1 MPTSRSAARRSEI
14 ESWVPTERLSEITG
28 VVSMATALMLAVSL
42 LSHVPTDPAW
52 YFKEMIPR
60 PTENLI
66 GPAGAFLSE
75 AFLQVFGLASYL
87 LAAIL
92 FLAGWNRFWYQPID
106 SRISKVVGLATLV
119 TSFSALLALALG
131 EIPLSGQLAP
141 AGGALGQLL
150 ASYLVSL
157 LNPIGAFI
165 LLVTLWFTALTV
177 ATHWSLSSGVK
188 AFRSWQRRK
197 SNELLIA
204 FHHYRESR
212 RKEKLRERVVK
223 KHAKQARIKKDQEAD
238 GDKSSDTPSV
248 GGAKV
253 MAKKAVPSTSVTP
266 HKQEKQEILP
276 FTPKKGRW
284 NTPPFGILEARRYEV
299 KTDGKDLM
307 ECAKLLQ
314 QRCREFAVQGAV
326 QQIHP
331 GPVVTTFEF
340 KPDAGIKYA
349 KITSLAEDLCLALR
363 AESVRIDRMPGKST
377 VGIEIPNTVRE
388 TIGLREILET
398 DEFGASAS
406 RLTLALGKTIAGAP
420 YVSDLAHMPHLLIAG
435 ATGSGK
441 SVLLNSLICSILY
454 KSTPDEVKFVLIDP
468 KRIEL
473 GVYQDIPH
481 LLTPVVTEPKKA
493 SDVLKWIVFEM
504 ESRIKMLASEGVRN
518 IDQYNNIIRGAVEAG
533 EKKEDENGEPL
544 RPLPYVMVVID
555 EFADLMMVS
564 SSDVE
569 DAITRLAQM
578 ARAVGIH
585 LVLATQRPSV
595 DVITGII
602 KANFPTR
609 IAFRVASRVD
619 SRTILDSNGAEQLLG
634 RGDMLLLPPGSAR
647 LLRLHGPFVSEAEV
661 GRLVAFW
668 RREGKPEYNQ
678 AIRRAQEAN
687 EAQAFEKDQMF
698 DEAARLVVETRA
710 ASTSH
715 LQRRLRLGY
724 SRAARIMDMLEA
736 DGLVGP
742 AEGSNRREVLV
753 PKDYFNEVD
762 QQLR

>member
-1 MPTSRSAARRSEI
+1 MPTSRSATRRREI

-28 VVSMATALMLAVSL
+28 VVLMATALMLAVSL

-52 YFKEMIPR
+52 YFKETTPR

-87 LAAIL
+87 LAAFL
-92 FLAGWNRFWYQPID
+92 FLAGWNRFWCAPID
-106 SRISKVVGLATLV
+106 SRISRVIGLATLV

-131 EIPLSGQLAP
+131 EIPLGGLLAP
-141 AGGALGQLL
+141 AGGAFGQLL

-165 LLVTLWFTALTV
+165 LLVTLWFTALTA

-204 FHHYRESR
+204 FHHYRETR

-223 KHAKQARIKKDQEAD
+223 KHAKQARVKKDREEEAK
-238 GDKSSDTPSV
+238 KSSKTPSA

-253 MAKKAVPSTSVTP
+253 MAKSVTP
-266 HKQEKQEILP
+266 QKQEILP

-284 NTPPFGILEARRYEV
+284 NTPPFGILEARRFEV
-299 KTDGKDLM
+299 KTDEKHLM
-307 ECAKLLQ
+307 ERAKLLQ

-340 KPDAGIKYA
+340 KPDAGIKYS
-349 KITSLAEDLCLALR
+349 KITSLADDLCLALQ
-363 AESVRIDRMPGKST
+363 AESVRIDRVAGKST
-377 VGIEIPNTVRE
+377 VGIEIPNTNRE

-398 DEFGASAS
+398 DEFASSAS

-420 YVSDLAHMPHLLIAG
+420 YVSDLARMPHLLIAG

-454 KSTPDEVKFVLIDP
+454 KSTPDEVKFILIDP
-468 KRIEL
+468 KRVEL

-481 LLTPVVTEPKKA
+481 LLTPVVTDPKKA
-493 SDVLKWIVFEM
+493 SDVLRWIVFEM

-518 IDQYNNIIRGAVEAG
+518 IDQYNNIIRGAVAAG
-533 EKKEDENGEPL
+533 EKKKDENGEPL

-555 EFADLMMVS
+555 ELADLMMVS

-585 LVLATQRPSV
+585 LALATQRPSV
-595 DVITGII
+595 DIITGII

-647 LLRLHGPFVSEAEV
+647 LVRLHGPFVSEAEV

-678 AIRRAQEAN
+678 AILRAQETN
-687 EAQAFEKDQMF
+687 EALAFAKDEMF
-698 DEAARLVVETRA
+698 DQAARLVVETRA

>member
-1 MPTSRSAARRSEI
+1 MATSRSVTHRNHAANWI
-14 ESWVPTERLSEITG
+14 PAERLSEILG
-28 VVSMATALMLAVSL
+28 IGLMASALMLAVSL
-42 LSHVPTDPAW
+42 LSHSPGDPAW
-52 YFKEMIPR
+52 YFKETMPR
-60 PTENLI
+60 STHNLI

-75 AFLQVFGLASYL
+75 AFLQIFGLASFL
-87 LAAIL
+87 LSIL
-92 FLAGWNRFWYQPID
+92 LFFTGWNRFWCQPLD
-106 SRISKVVGLATLV
+106 SRMSKVVGLGTFVV
-119 TSFSALLALALG
+119 TFSGLLALALG
-131 EIPLSGQLAP
+131 ELPLGGQLTP

-165 LLVTLWFTALTV
+165 LLVTVMFVALTV
-177 ATHWSLSSGVK
+177 ATHWSLSAGAKS
-188 AFRSWQRRK
+188 FRSWQKRK
-197 SNELLIA
+197 GAEALTA
-204 FHHYRESR
+204 FHHFRESR

-223 KHAKQARIKKDQEAD
+223 KHAKSASLGKKKEED
-238 GDKSSDTPSV
+238 
-248 GGAKV
+248 
-253 MAKKAVPSTSVTP
+253 AKKRKERTVKTTVAQNSPPTP
-266 HKQEKQEILP
+266 QKQELLP

-284 NTPPFGILEARRYEV
+284 NAPPFGILDARNEEV
-299 KTDGKDLM
+299 PTDEKELM
-307 ECAKLLQ
+307 ERAKLLQ
-314 QRCREFAVQGAV
+314 QRCGEFSVQGHV

-340 KPDAGIKYA
+340 KPDAGIKYSKVTA
-349 KITSLAEDLCLALR
+349 LSEDLCLALK
-363 AESVRIDRMPGKST
+363 AESVRIDRIPGKST
-377 VGIEIPNTVRE
+377 VGIEIPNVKRE
-388 TIGLREILET
+388 TVSLREILET
-398 DEFGASAS
+398 EEFQGSPA
-406 RLTLALGKTIAGAP
+406 RLTLVLGKTIHGAP
-420 YVSDLAHMPHLLIAG
+420 FVSDLARMPHLLIAG

-454 KSTPDEVKFVLIDP
+454 KSTPDEVKLILIDP
-468 KRIEL
+468 KHVEL

-481 LLTPVVTEPKKA
+481 LLTPVVTDPKKA
-493 SDVLKWIVFEM
+493 SAVLKWIVYEM

-518 IDQYNNIIRGAVEAG
+518 IDQYNNIIRGAALAG
-533 EKKEDENGEPL
+533 ETRENDNGEPL
-544 RPLPYVMVVID
+544 KPLPYMLVMID
-555 EFADLMMVS
+555 ELADLMMVS

-634 RGDMLLLPPGSAR
+634 RGDMLFLPPGSAR
-647 LLRLHGPFVSEAEV
+647 LIRLHGPFVSEAEV

-668 RREGKPEYNQ
+668 RRESKPEYNK
-678 AIRRAQEAN
+678 AILEAQESN
-687 EAQAFEKDQMF
+687 EIAAFEKDELF
-698 DEAARLVVETRA
+698 DKAARLVVETRA

-736 DGLVGP
+736 DGIVGP
-742 AEGSNRREVLV
+742 SEGSSRREVLV
-753 PKDYFNEVD
+753 PKEYFDAVD
-762 QQLR
+762 HQLR